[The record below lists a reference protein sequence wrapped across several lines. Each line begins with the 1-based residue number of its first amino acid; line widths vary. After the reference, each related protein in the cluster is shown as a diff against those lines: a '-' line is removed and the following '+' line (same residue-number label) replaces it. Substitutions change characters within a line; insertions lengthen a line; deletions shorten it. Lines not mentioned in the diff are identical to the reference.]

1 MQKVK
6 AKDDLLTYL
15 SLTTVELCRVKNNY
29 NPTAKFIMETK
40 LMQDFEQ
47 KLSIKNLPYVN
58 FQSFV
63 TSKAS
68 MIKNF
73 KDL

>member
-40 LMQDFEQ
+40 LMQDF
-47 KLSIKNLPYVN
+47 
-58 FQSFV
+58 
-63 TSKAS
+63 
-68 MIKNF
+68 
-73 KDL
+73 